1 MYMAYWP
8 VDSEAHSVCFARA
21 GGARKGHEV
30 AFAELDQ
37 QFVLLS
43 ERLAESGAA
52 HTLPH
57 SCVHAC
63 VIKLPWRAA
72 PTARSLHGV

>member
-1 MYMAYWP
+1 MYMAYWS

-43 ERLAESGAA
+43 ERLAESVCRTYAA
-52 HTLPH
+52 AF
-57 SCVHAC
+57 VRAC
-63 VIKLPWRAA
+63 VRD
-72 PTARSLHGV
+72 

>member
-1 MYMAYWP
+1 MYTTTIACTWHIGLLTLKL
-8 VDSEAHSVCFARA
+8 VLFFFFARA

-43 ERLAESGAA
+43 ERLAESVCRTYAA
-52 HTLPH
+52 AF
-57 SCVHAC
+57 VRAC
-63 VIKLPWRAA
+63 VRD
-72 PTARSLHGV
+72 